1 VQYAGMK
8 TGASSIC
15 VLAFWSFHQF
25 VFADGG
31 DTAASPAPL
40 NAQIDFILD
49 HPLPE
54 SEYSQSDR
62 CVYANEYDAIEVLDS
77 RRLLFRGRRGAYWL
91 NQLRSECLGLTRDGV
106 LILEG
111 RSRSVCD
118 MDSFRSVPRRAVV
131 QISDL
136 SGAQFGMSCML
147 GHFEAISEAQAMVL
161 RDALSKPAYVPA
173 LKPKANEDD

>member
-1 VQYAGMK
+1 MK

-15 VLAFWSFHQF
+15 VLAFWSFHQIG
-25 VFADGG
+25 FADPA
-31 DTAASPAPL
+31 DTAASPTPL

-62 CVYANEYDAIEVLDS
+62 CVYSNEYDAIEVLDS
-77 RRLLFRGRRGAYWL
+77 RRLLFRGRRGAFWL

-106 LILEG
+106 LILEA

-118 MDSFRSVPRRAVV
+118 MDSFRSVPRSALV
-131 QISDL
+131 QMSDL
-136 SGAQFGMSCML
+136 ASAQFGMSCML
-147 GHFEAISEAQAMVL
+147 GHFEAITEAQAMVL
-161 RDALSKPAYVPA
+161 RDAFSKPTYLPA
-173 LKPKANEDD
+173 KKPKAIEDD

>member
-15 VLAFWSFHQF
+15 VLAFWSFYQIG
-25 VFADGG
+25 FADSG
-31 DTAASPAPL
+31 DAAAPPTPL
-40 NAQIDFILD
+40 DAQIDFILD

-54 SEYSQSDR
+54 SDYSQSDR
-62 CVYANEYDAIEVLDS
+62 CVYVNDYEAIEVLDS
-77 RRLLFRGRRGAYWL
+77 RRLLFRGRRGSFWL

-111 RSRSVCD
+111 RNRSICD

-131 QISDL
+131 QMSDL
-136 SGAQFGMSCML
+136 TNAQFAMNCML

-161 RDALSKPAYVPA
+161 RDALSRPTYRPAQ
-173 LKPKANEDD
+173 KPKANEDD

>member
-1 VQYAGMK
+1 MK

-15 VLAFWSFHQF
+15 VLAFWSFHQIG
-25 VFADGG
+25 FADPG
-31 DTAASPAPL
+31 DAAASPAPL

-62 CVYANEYDAIEVLDS
+62 CVYTNEYDAIEVLDS

-91 NQLRSECLGLTRDGV
+91 NQLRSECHGLSRDGV
-106 LILEG
+106 LILDG
-111 RSRSVCD
+111 RGRSVCD
-118 MDSFRSVPRRAVV
+118 MDSFRSVPRGAVV
-131 QISDL
+131 QMSDL
-136 SGAQFGMSCML
+136 SGAQFGMSCMF

-173 LKPKANEDD
+173 QKPKANEDD